1 MGAQHHDGVGNW
13 GGIVM
18 KTVDKRGGAVKAVF
32 YCFLLA
38 LLLVGNLNC
47 QCLDKDKLLDVR
59 LGFASPDARYM
70 LNPPEPNADPII
82 TAVTIENVSGR
93 ELLATK
99 GFADNLHLLLRFADP
114 DGFKITGQRLL
125 PRTFSKTQPVI
136 PDEENKV
143 NVMVEKVE
151 VVATGDKEQE
161 RSFSI
166 EFNARDFYKFRIPGR
181 HKAQVFV
188 PVGLYE
194 TKSQVKGTHFARL
207 SERIFGGDLISNA
220 ITITLIDDAD
230 KDGACFPQQHPL
242 LCPNQPKPDCE
253 DRPAGA
259 DGVMGTADD
268 GAKLNPRLKEI
279 PNNGIDDDCNPATL
293 DSPIVKPG
301 ALKIKAVE

>member
-1 MGAQHHDGVGNW
+1 
-13 GGIVM
+13 M
-18 KTVDKRGGAVKAVF
+18 KTVDNCGNAVKAVF
-32 YCFLLA
+32 CCFLLTV
-38 LLLVGNLNC
+38 LMIGNLNC
-47 QCLDKDKLLDVR
+47 QCLNKEKLLDVR
-59 LGFASPDARYM
+59 LGFDSPDAQYM
-70 LNPPEPNADPII
+70 LNPPKPNADPII
-82 TAVTIENVSGR
+82 TAITIENVSGR

-99 GFADNLHLLLRFADP
+99 GFADNLHLLLRFADS
-114 DGFKITGQRLL
+114 DGFKITGQQLL
-125 PRTFSKTQPVI
+125 PTIFSKTIPVI

-151 VVATGDKEQE
+151 VVATGYKEQE

-188 PVGLYE
+188 PVGLYK
-194 TKSQVKGTHFARL
+194 TKSRVKGTNFARF

-242 LCPNQPKPDCE
+242 LCPDQPKPDCE

-259 DGVMGTADD
+259 DGALGTADD
-268 GAKLNPRLKEI
+268 GANISPHQKEI
-279 PNNGIDDDCNPATL
+279 PNNSLDDDCNPATL
-293 DSPIVKPG
+293 DGSIVKPD
-301 ALKIKAVE
+301 A